1 MPEDGSKS
9 AKICASVG
17 YKVTGKSFELWRRS
31 LFRLKIQSFTWE
43 KIFTPEKQLSL
54 PKVKLTGRAIQKGV
68 AEFQP
73 EQMVT
78 FAVSY
83 PDNLRAQ
90 AADAF

>member
-1 MPEDGSKS
+1 MPEAGSKS

-17 YKVTGKSFELWRRS
+17 YRVTGESFELRRRS

-54 PKVKLTGRAIQKGV
+54 PKVGLTGRAIQKGV
-68 AEFQP
+68 AEFQS
-73 EQMVT
+73 EQMV
-78 FAVSY
+78 ALAMSY

-90 AADAF
+90 ASDAF